1 MTNKEERYL
10 KSRIGKQNPFRVPEG
25 YFDSFAERMMEN
37 LPEQEARTVVMSRP
51 HRSRVLRTV
60 LYAAACLCLAVLG
73 TVIYWH
79 KLSMQ
84 NVDSGSTTVAVHT
97 TTNADAAYV
106 DAVADYTMMDN
117 TDIYAYLS
125 EE

>member
-37 LPEQEARTVVMSRP
+37 LPEQEARTIVMVKPR
-51 HRSRVLRTV
+51 RSKVLRTV
-60 LYAAACLCLAVLG
+60 LYAAACLCIAVVG
-73 TVIYWH
+73 TVIYWQ

-84 NVDSGSTTVAVHT
+84 NIESSSTPVAVHAT
-97 TTNADAAYV
+97 ASSDAYV
-106 DAVADYTMMDN
+106 DAVADYAMVDN

>member
-1 MTNKEERYL
+1 MTNKEERHL

-25 YFDSFAERMMEN
+25 YFDSFAEQMMEK
-37 LPEQEARTVVMSRP
+37 LPEQDARTVVMAKP
-51 HRSRVLRTV
+51 HRSRAVRTV

-79 KLSMQ
+79 KLSVQ
-84 NVDSGSTTVAVHT
+84 NVDSGSTPVAVHSA
-97 TTNADAAYV
+97 TNADAAYV
-106 DAVADYTMMDN
+106 DAVADYAMMDN

>member
-10 KSRIGKQNPFRVPEG
+10 KSRIGKQNPFRVPDG

-37 LPEQEARTVVMSRP
+37 LPEQEARTIVMVKPR
-51 HRSRVLRTV
+51 RSKLLRTV
-60 LYAAACLCLAVLG
+60 LYAAACLCIAVLG
-73 TVIYWH
+73 TVIYWQ
-79 KLSMQ
+79 KLSEQ
-84 NVDSGSTTVAVHT
+84 NIESNSAPVAVHT
-97 TTNADAAYV
+97 TTSSDAYV
-106 DAVADYTMMDN
+106 DAVADYAMMDN